1 MATTTQIAAP
11 ARIASPLALWHLL
24 SLDAPTVAA
33 LWTWFI
39 GRAAG
44 VHLPVAS
51 PLAMAL
57 AVWILYAADRLLDSR
72 ALDFVGGV
80 PVRSGAM
87 AEFEARH
94 YFHHRHRGSF
104 VVGIALASTA
114 LGGLLPLLDNAALRL
129 YLVEGTLLIAWFLV
143 VHATRSAH
151 RLPKEIAVGVFFSA
165 AVFVPTVA
173 RNPAMRIALALPAL
187 LLGVLCGLNCLFIYA
202 WEHAGTWSDRN
213 GGATP
218 HPTTRFALQRL
229 SAIATTEIVSAVALA
244 TFSEGAPRL
253 IAVACALSSAML
265 LWLHQNR
272 GQCSQG
278 GLARIHLR
286 AAADLVLLTPAL
298 ALAWLAFSSR

>member
-11 ARIASPLALWHLL
+11 ARITSPLALWHLL

-44 VHLPVAS
+44 VHLPAAS
-51 PLAMAL
+51 LIAMAL
-57 AVWILYAADRLLDSR
+57 AVWILYAADRLLDSS
-72 ALDFVGGV
+72 ALDSMDAL
-80 PVRSGAM
+80 PVRSMAM

-94 YFHHRHRGSF
+94 YFHHRHRRPF
-104 VVGIALASTA
+104 VVGIALASIA
-114 LGGLLPLLDNAALRL
+114 LGGLLPLLDHAALRL
-129 YLVEGTLLIAWFLV
+129 YLVEGGLLIVWFLV

-165 AVFVPTVA
+165 AVFIPTVA
-173 RNPAMRIALALPAL
+173 RNPALRFALALPAL

-202 WEHAGTWSDRN
+202 WEHTRTPSDRK
-213 GGATP
+213 GVAAP

-229 SAIATTEIVSAVALA
+229 WVIATTEIVAAIALA
-244 TFSEGAPRL
+244 AFNEGAPRL

-265 LWLHQNR
+265 LWLHQSR
-272 GQCSQG
+272 RQCSQG
-278 GLARIHLR
+278 RLSRIHLR
-286 AAADLVLLTPAL
+286 AAADLALLTPAL
-298 ALAWLAFSSR
+298 ALAWLVFSSR